1 MTPAEFERYLEERSV
16 PVGSDIPKRGSLSA
30 GNVTDIADLPPPV
43 DSDNLGAMAEQFTPP
58 GKRAP
63 GAFAP
68 ELDEFERKS
77 VPIGPTFEEKAEQV
91 ALGLGRGI
99 KTGASAL
106 MPAFGGAVGGAKLGT
121 LGGPFA
127 PVTVPAM
134 SALGFIGGFALGDR
148 YSQYL
153 DQFFPAPPRNELLP
167 YRIGGDTT
175 GQTLA
180 TIPLAFGMP
189 VMSGNVVSRFLS
201 QVGETARR
209 RPILFT
215 TSEVGGAG
223 GAGLGGGIAETFDPG
238 NPGTRFL
245 YEVTF
250 GFLTPSR
257 WLSSAASD
265 VYDNVSQRV
274 ASGAL
279 NRSQR
284 QAADQ
289 LLKILDQFKED
300 PQQLIRALTTTLPTG
315 VPSPT
320 AAQKTGSPALIALEK
335 SLAQQHERYSG
346 EIRSQGE
353 EAYKAY
359 EALMSQLRRL
369 GDMESLQKVADM
381 RDQALQKHLADR
393 LVFAHADAAEK
404 IARISKLNPTT
415 DARAYV
421 GRVTQDAI
429 NGSLRD
435 ARKVESA
442 LWDEAYKSSLRTI
455 GELSPDQLRFF
466 RDDALEVPDMQRYRD
481 ELSRASSRL
490 RPGDPPP
497 DILTGRI
504 NDVWE
509 RIKTKG
515 GTRTI
520 YEDRRHLKPDFKQII
535 RKDNGKYVLQEYD
548 LSKKNPFSGVTFP
561 MLVRKSPQ
569 ELADF
574 LGSVPIKETPVTL
587 QQNLYPRTVEAGNF
601 RAELARTAAELTP
614 TGFKYNLSPYVKGLL
629 AEYGIDENAI
639 DLYRQ
644 GMRTPEFLETKVVP
658 SQFLPA
664 IDDKPIDV
672 FDLVQL
678 RGELLNEARK
688 ASSGNAPD
696 SNAAR
701 SYSSLAN
708 SILKDLSDEASGLN
722 SDAYNTA
729 RSYSQALNN
738 VYTRTFAGEMLSKD
752 PRGAMRYTPET
763 LIEAAFSIGPDLTTQ
778 RMREIEDASTFL
790 LQEGR
795 RIAAESKNPAVRQ
808 LLKDLIP
815 DAKNRSD
822 SVADAANI
830 TIRLAAANSIKQV
843 MRPDGT
849 IESRLDVPSLIQWA
863 ADNNTL
869 VRKAGLAGDLDN
881 AARAENLFSL
891 VTRQNSKINDSLKK
905 RTTFSKL
912 LSDKTENP
920 TTVVTQMIRGKNPTY
935 ELNKLVKLAK
945 SGGPDAV
952 DGLRATIMDYAFTQA
967 SKGGGGF
974 SPLAFE
980 KAFFTPLAPNKPSLY
995 ALMRS
1000 QGIMTVAHGNNIRAL
1015 LNPMKQIEAAMESG
1029 QVLDEVINR
1038 LGLAGQFG
1046 ARFIGAQAGS
1056 AISRMAGGAGTIQI
1070 PAYGASVAQELF
1082 DKMPSLSVRS
1092 VLEDATKDPAFMA
1105 TMLDKRAVTPQ
1116 QQIKLGRQMHAY
1128 LLSQGYTD
1136 ADYNPPEISEVP
1148 ETPTTGAPASKLLRQ
1163 LPPAPPTTGMPGLS
1177 SAPSVRPQGPGP
1189 RVPAAP
1195 PMPGASGQPPTSR
1208 QMLQSL
1214 FPFDATLRAGS
1225 PLQ

>member
-1 MTPAEFERYLEERSV
+1 MPMT
-16 PVGSDIPKRGSLSA
+16 
-30 GNVTDIADLPPPV
+30 
-43 DSDNLGAMAEQFTPP
+43 
-58 GKRAP
+58 
-63 GAFAP
+63 
-68 ELDEFERKS
+68 
-77 VPIGPTFEEKAEQV
+77 
-91 ALGLGRGI
+91 
-99 KTGASAL
+99 
-106 MPAFGGAVGGAKLGT
+106 
-121 LGGPFA
+121 
-127 PVTVPAM
+127 
-134 SALGFIGGFALGDR
+134 
-148 YSQYL
+148 
-153 DQFFPAPPRNELLP
+153 
-167 YRIGGDTT
+167 
-175 GQTLA
+175 
-180 TIPLAFGMP
+180 
-189 VMSGNVVSRFLS
+189 SGNAVSRFLS
-201 QVGETARR
+201 QIGETARK

-215 TSEVGGAG
+215 TSEVGGAV
-223 GAGLGGGIAETFDPG
+223 GAGLGGGVAETFDPG

-381 RDQALQKHLADR
+381 RDQMLQKHLADR

-442 LWDEAYKSSLRTI
+442 LWNEAYKSSLK
-455 GELSPDQLRFF
+455 PVP
-466 RDDALEVPDMQRYRD
+466 AL
-481 ELSRASSRL
+481 
-490 RPGDPPP
+490 
-497 DILTGRI
+497 
-504 NDVWE
+504 
-509 RIKTKG
+509 G
-515 GTRTI
+515 GGQ
-520 YEDRRHLKPDFKQII
+520 K
-535 RKDNGKYVLQEYD
+535 
-548 LSKKNPFSGVTFP
+548 
-561 MLVRKSPQ
+561 
-569 ELADF
+569 
-574 LGSVPIKETPVTL
+574 
-587 QQNLYPRTVEAGNF
+587 LYPRKVEASNF
-601 RAELARTAAELTP
+601 REELARTAAELTP

-629 AEYGIDENAI
+629 EQYGINENVI

-644 GMRTPEFLETKVVP
+644 GMRTPEFLDTQVVP
-658 SQFLPA
+658 SQFRPA
-664 IDDKPIDV
+664 IKDKPIDV
-672 FDLVQL
+672 FDLIQL

-696 SNAAR
+696 NNAAR
-701 SYSSLAN
+701 NFSGLSN
-708 SILKDLSDEASGLN
+708 SILKDLVDEASGLS

-849 IESRLDVPSLIQWA
+849 IENRLDVPSLIQWA

-1105 TMLDKRAVTPQ
+1105 MILDKRAVMPK

-1163 LPPAPPTTGMPGLS
+1163 LPAAPPTTGVPGLS

-1189 RVPAAP
+1189 RAPAAP
-1195 PMPGASGQPPTSR
+1195 PMPGAPGQPPTSR